1 MTSKL
6 RNDIRRYEASNET
19 KIRCKLS
26 QIRCLRCPL
35 SAIGCPGAK
44 RWLRSSGRA

>member
-19 KIRCKLS
+19 RIRCKLS
-26 QIRCLRCPL
+26 HIRCLRCPL

-44 RWLRSSGRA
+44 RWIRASGHA